1 MAKVI
6 IPLSRSYQGHGGA
19 FSSVELREPTY
30 KDIYVDGLGEPQQWQ
45 PMKDGTP
52 VLLTLPDIIDQY
64 VQRLAVNP
72 TAESL
77 TELGTQD
84 SLAVAGAVI
93 DFFRGSPAL
102 TK

>member
-1 MAKVI
+1 
-6 IPLSRSYQGHGGA
+6 
-19 FSSVELREPTY
+19 
-30 KDIYVDGLGEPQQWQ
+30 
-45 PMKDGTP
+45 MKDGTP

-93 DFFRGSPAL
+93 DFFRASPAL